1 MLSGGL
7 QNSVGVN
14 KLVMLRFI
22 KSVHTFIWV
31 IMTTSNFLAFYF
43 ALIGRFDA
51 WFWIPCLL
59 IVSEIFIILFNNWRC
74 PITPIAEK
82 YTEDRKSNFDIY
94 LPEWLAKNNVKI
106 FSGIIVV
113 ELLILVVKYLL

>member
-1 MLSGGL
+1 MAA
-7 QNSVGVN
+7 
-14 KLVMLRFI
+14 
-22 KSVHTFIWV
+22 
-31 IMTTSNFLAFYF
+31 SNFLAFYF
-43 ALIGRFDA
+43 AFTGRFDA

-82 YTEDRKSNFDIY
+82 YTKARKSNFDIY
-94 LPEWLAKNNVKI
+94 LPEWLAKYNVKI

-113 ELLILVVKYLL
+113 ELLILSIKYFLIASN